1 MNQVTQCLKA
11 DGFQTGLD
19 IVRPC
24 FSPDSDYVAAGGH
37 DGGVYIWSTVSGNLE
52 ICLRDHTCV
61 IAAQLTSL
69 SNGYRFL
76 SVSSSSVP
84 FLFLGCLKPVYLI

>member
-24 FSPDSDYVAAGGH
+24 FSPDSNYVAAGGH

-52 ICLRDHTCV
+52 ICLRDHTYVLISKIV
-61 IAAQLTSL
+61 I
-69 SNGYRFL
+69 
-76 SVSSSSVP
+76 
-84 FLFLGCLKPVYLI
+84 